1 MGHMEIALKWIAEI
15 WDKFSIWTATQ
26 PTFVE
31 VAIGVGLFYVVFLII
46 RAVIKIMIYLLSS
59 LFSARP
65 RFKRKVAVSA
75 QGKSKTAASDDDAP
89 PFIFR

>member
-1 MGHMEIALKWIAEI
+1 MDIALTWIAEI

-31 VAIGVGLFYVVFLII
+31 VAIGVGLFYVVYLTI
-46 RAVIKIMIYLLSS
+46 RAVIKALIYLLTS
-59 LFSARP
+59 LFSVRP
-65 RFKRKVAVSA
+65 RFKRKAAVRS
-75 QGKSKTAASDDDAP
+75 QGQSKTAASDDEAP

>member
-1 MGHMEIALKWIAEI
+1 MDLLLKWIAEI
-15 WDKFSIWTATQ
+15 WDKFSLWTATQ

-31 VAIGVGLFYVVFLII
+31 VAIGVGLFYVVFLIV
-46 RAVIKIMIYLLSS
+46 RAVIKLLIFLLSS

-65 RFKRKVAVSA
+65 RFKRKTTLRP
-75 QGKSKTAASDDDAP
+75 QGSSKTTTIDDDAP

>member
-1 MGHMEIALKWIAEI
+1 MDIALKWIAGI

-31 VAIGVGLFYVVFLII
+31 VAIGVGLFYVVYLIV
-46 RAVIKIMIYLLSS
+46 RAVIKMMIYLLSS
-59 LFSARP
+59 LFSFRP
-65 RFKRKVAVSA
+65 RFKRKAAVSA
-75 QGKSKTAASDDDAP
+75 QGKSKTATGDDDAP

>member
-1 MGHMEIALKWIAEI
+1 MDIALKWIAEI

-65 RFKRKVAVSA
+65 RFKRKAAVRA
-75 QGKSKTAASDDDAP
+75 QGQSKTAASDDDAP

>member
-1 MGHMEIALKWIAEI
+1 MDIALKWIADI

-46 RAVIKIMIYLLSS
+46 RAVFKIIIYLLTS

-65 RFKRKVAVSA
+65 RFKRKVALSA
-75 QGKSKTAASDDDAP
+75 QGKSKTATSDDDAP